1 MADEFK
7 FFLTIP
13 TLRDEHRHSTIK
25 EQYFKKPQ
33 LVSFM
38 KADYGKCTKAPSMR
52 YLHLPNSSAYPLDLC
67 EGYDVHKFRKS
78 FMYKRY
84 LELVLD
90 WAMSPKGRQYVEES
104 VDKTLIYIRR
114 GSLAKM
120 MLSPLML
127 GHSMN
132 NWILFVS
139 RYNKNLYMCLD
150 KEDESTVEKTPPMYH
165 HTRLNQLLFSESQR
179 LPPNTTNP
187 SDDNVGY
194 IAVHTSSMG
203 RYNLIYSGEVQGI
216 KAEEEIEDLNDMEAL
231 NACEYVMSK
240 QMWQTLPYF
249 HKFSKFS
256 SWWVHAYLSNC
267 KSIYV
272 AQKARDGIVEE
283 PIKHTIVRSIP
294 RDYEFSPGLIIG
306 FFHHLLEMIEN
317 LMSKIDSLETVYEF
331 RFNSFE
337 RTVRYNAHF
346 GNRSKIIISSDYV
359 KFINK
364 RNK

>member
-1 MADEFK
+1 MTDELK
-7 FFLTIP
+7 FFLTVPAIN
-13 TLRDEHRHSTIK
+13 DERRRSTIK
-25 EQYFKKPQ
+25 EQYFTKPQ
-33 LVSFM
+33 LVSLM
-38 KADYGKCTKAPSMR
+38 KEDYGKCTPAPSIR

-67 EGYDVHKFRKS
+67 EGYNAHKFRKS
-78 FMYKRY
+78 FMYKKY
-84 LELVLD
+84 LDLVLD

-104 VDKTLIYIRR
+104 VDRTLIYIRR

-127 GHSMN
+127 GYPVN

-150 KEDESTVEKTPPMYH
+150 ENDESTAEKTPAMYH
-165 HTRLNQLLFSESQR
+165 HNRLDQLLFSESPR

-187 SDDNVGY
+187 SDENVFY
-194 IAVHTSSMG
+194 TAVHTSSMG
-203 RYNLIYSGEVQGI
+203 RYNFIYSGEVQGI
-216 KAEEEIEDLNDMEAL
+216 KAEEEIKDLNDMEAL

-240 QMWQTLPYF
+240 QIWQNF
-249 HKFSKFS
+249 VHHRKFSKFS
-256 SWWVHAYLSNC
+256 SWWSHAYLSNC

-272 AQKARDGIVEE
+272 AQKDWDGMVQE

-294 RDYEFSPGLIIG
+294 RDYNFTPGHIIG

-331 RFNSFE
+331 RFNSVDKTIRY
-337 RTVRYNAHF
+337 RTHF
-346 GNRSKIIISSDYV
+346 GDRSKIIISSNYI
-359 KFINK
+359 KFIKKINK
-364 RNK
+364 